1 VLRFHKTDG
10 VVKSGFLT
18 VTRPSSFI
26 VDNIVDKF
34 ATMWYQS
41 SVVMRGKGEAVTL
54 KLTGAIESSGPGVVE
69 SGMCSK
75 GVEAI
80 PGDISDDNIELST

>member
-1 VLRFHKTDG
+1 
-10 VVKSGFLT
+10 LT

-26 VDNIVDKF
+26 VEKF

-41 SVVMRGKGEAVTL
+41 SVVMRGKGEAITL

-80 PGDISDDNIELST
+80 PGDISYDKTIELST